1 MQTIDEIKATD
12 KAFLTC
18 AEIAPVIGSDA
29 HALRIEAKKEHCRL
43 GFPVMVIGTRVKIPV
58 AGFIAWYEGRTR

>member
-1 MQTIDEIKATD
+1 MTTIDEIKATD

-29 HALRIEAKKEHCRL
+29 HALRIEAKKKDSRL
-43 GFPVMVIGTRVKIPV
+43 GFPVLIIGSRVKIPV
-58 AGFIAWYEGRTR
+58 AGFIASMASVS